1 MKMKIF
7 RKMIP
12 AFGSRLRR
20 LSVVLSI
27 LLLPPAGAAE
37 EPAARGTPRENG
49 NAFLLVNSPDGRG
62 GAFFATIWKQ
72 PVILTSART
81 GSNSPLRRYAMQT
94 GGVSGFG
101 RCWSRGSA
109 IW

>member
-62 GAFFATIWKQ
+62 GAFL
-72 PVILTSART
+72 PRS
-81 GSNSPLRRYAMQT
+81 GNSR
-94 GGVSGFG
+94 
-101 RCWSRGSA
+101 
-109 IW
+109 